1 MKLMAKR
8 NVFLCDVELPEIVQ
22 EKADEAFSVIITE
35 GKKRMKTDKRL
46 ENVAKT
52 NEQRKSAQ
60 VRVSRTVKA
69 VMAGVAAIAACI
81 IVIVGKDALTGGE
94 NKIDRDTDVVSDT
107 GVTEDSD
114 GTILSDAGVTESS
127 DGTIL
132 SALDNMFTLR
142 VKAAE
147 GLPGG
152 QGSQAGEGQ
161 QDAQSGEQYVALEAG
176 CQIPLVTGNKAQNYV
191 LGGDGET
198 GQVNYCI
205 NIPFSCEGDN
215 IEKIAYSIN
224 KGAFQIVQAQGES
237 IIVEGEAYEEDDRIN
252 NMNCGSIGGNYSD
265 DEMGLPEK
273 PIETKYYKSLTLNYQ
288 KQSDDDTWINIV
300 DNVPDS
306 KEAFDLIW
314 GRDDLQSFNSGL
326 QKLLENTVITCTV
339 WYTDNTSQSVDIKV
353 GSRIMT
359 YKEAGEPEASV
370 KGDPDEETVYITF
383 ELQK

>member
-205 NIPFSCEGDN
+205 NIPFSC
-215 IEKIAYSIN
+215 
-224 KGAFQIVQAQGES
+224 
-237 IIVEGEAYEEDDRIN
+237 
-252 NMNCGSIGGNYSD
+252 
-265 DEMGLPEK
+265 
-273 PIETKYYKSLTLNYQ
+273 
-288 KQSDDDTWINIV
+288 
-300 DNVPDS
+300 
-306 KEAFDLIW
+306 
-314 GRDDLQSFNSGL
+314 
-326 QKLLENTVITCTV
+326 
-339 WYTDNTSQSVDIKV
+339 
-353 GSRIMT
+353 
-359 YKEAGEPEASV
+359 
-370 KGDPDEETVYITF
+370 
-383 ELQK
+383 

>member
-1 MKLMAKR
+1 MNLMAKR

-22 EKADEAFSVIITE
+22 EKADEAFSMIIAE
-35 GKKRMKTDKRL
+35 GKKTMKTNKSL
-46 ENVAKT
+46 ENVTKT
-52 NEQRKSAQ
+52 SEQRRN
-60 VRVSRTVKA
+60 VEMRVGREVKA
-69 VMAGVAAIAACI
+69 AMAGAAAIAACA
-81 IVIVGKDALTGGE
+81 IVIVGKDVLTGGE
-94 NKIDRDTDVVSDT
+94 NGFDRDTELFSDT
-107 GVTEDSD
+107 RVTESSE
-114 GTILSDAGVTESS
+114 GAILSDEDTTEGS

-132 SALDNMFTLR
+132 SAFDNMFTLR

-147 GLPGG
+147 SLPGG
-152 QGSQAGEGQ
+152 QEGQAGGGR
-161 QDAQSGEQYVALEAG
+161 QDAQSEEKYVVLEAG
-176 CQIPLVTGNKAQNYV
+176 HQIPLVTGSLAQSYV
-191 LGGDGET
+191 LGGDEET
-198 GQVNYCI
+198 GQVDYCI
-205 NIPFSCEGDN
+205 NIPFSCEGEN
-215 IEKIAYSIN
+215 IEKIVYSIN
-224 KGAFQIVQAQGES
+224 RGAFQIVQAQGES

-326 QKLLENTVITCTV
+326 QKLLENTMITCTV

-359 YKEAGEPEASV
+359 YREAGEPEASV

>member
-224 KGAFQIVQAQGES
+224 KGAFQIVQAEGES
-237 IIVEGEAYEEDDRIN
+237 IIVDGEAYVEDDRIS
-252 NMNCGSIGGNYSD
+252 NMTCGSIGGNYKD
-265 DEMGLPEK
+265 DELGLPEK
-273 PIETKYYKSLTLNYQ
+273 PMETKFYKSFTLNYQ

-314 GRDDLQSFNSGL
+314 GRDDLESFNSGL
-326 QKLLENTVITCTV
+326 QKLLDNTVITCTV

-359 YKEAGEPEASV
+359 YREAGEPEASV